1 MSLLRRL
8 LIEAGRRAAQ
18 NPELRRGAARIAG
31 EVYGAVAPKIENAGR
46 HVVETAREASTE
58 VRPGEDPLGFARRF
72 RDRLLPPADDKRR

>member
-31 EVYGAVAPKIENAGR
+31 EVYGAVAPKI
-46 HVVETAREASTE
+46 
-58 VRPGEDPLGFARRF
+58 
-72 RDRLLPPADDKRR
+72 